1 MSESDRDAAVLRS
14 GVLFGL
20 GAYVIWGVFP
30 VYFKLID
37 SVGPVEIL
45 LHRIVWA
52 VPFGALIITLRRQWH
67 DIATALR
74 SPRTLAWLVLSALCI
89 SGNWLIYIWGVVNAR
104 IFEASL
110 GYYINPLLYVGVGV
124 LFFGERLRPAQWTAV
139 ALATLGVLV
148 LTFQGGVVPWVSLSL
163 ASLFTAYGVIRKQ
176 ISIAPMP
183 GLFAETTLL
192 FPVAVIGLVWLVFTQ
207 QAAITSSGPSTTMLL
222 LLAGP
227 VTVFPLLFFA
237 IAARALTMTT
247 IGFLQFLAP
256 TLQFLIALYYGE
268 TLTTAHLIC
277 FACIWCAAAFF
288 SVDAVVAGRRR
299 QRALMEPE
307 R

>member
-1 MSESDRDAAVLRS
+1 VNKAAGDTAVARS

-37 SVGPVEIL
+37 SVSPLEIL

-52 VPFGALIITLRRQWH
+52 VPFGALILSLRRQWP
-67 DIATALR
+67 DVVAALR
-74 SPRTLAWLVLSALCI
+74 CPRTIAWLVLSALCI

-110 GYYINPLLYVGVGV
+110 GYYINPLMYVVVGV
-124 LFFGERLRPAQWTAV
+124 LFFGERLRPAQWAAV
-139 ALATLGVLV
+139 ALATVGVLV
-148 LTFQGGVVPWVSLSL
+148 LTLQGGVFPWVSLSL
-163 ASLFTAYGVIRKQ
+163 AFLFTAYGVIRKQ
-176 ISIAPMP
+176 VSIAAMP

-192 FPVAVIGLVWLVFTQ
+192 FPFAAIGLGWLIGT
-207 QAAITSSGPSTTMLL
+207 QAAAVTTSDTPTAVLL

-237 IAARALTMTT
+237 IAARALTLTT
-247 IGFLQFLAP
+247 VGFMQFIAP
-256 TLQFLIALYYGE
+256 TLQFFIAVYYGE
-268 TLTTAHLIC
+268 SLTPARLIC
-277 FACIWCAAAFF
+277 FACIWSAVAIF
-288 SVDAVVAGRRR
+288 SIDAVLAGRRR
-299 QRALMEPE
+299 QRVLAEV
-307 R
+307 